1 MTFFIGRR
9 EFITLLGG
17 AAAWYPIT
25 AGAQQT
31 AMPVVGYLSSLAQE
45 VSVSFDAAFRRGL
58 SEMGYVEGR
67 NVAIEYRWVTDR
79 YDPLPTMAADLVQRQ
94 VAMICAFG
102 PPAVLAAK
110 AATATIPI
118 VFVTGADPIKFGFV
132 ASFNHPGGNITGI
145 WIVSTALAEKRL
157 QLMHE
162 LVPKAELIALLVN
175 PTSPVA
181 EPQTRDAQAAAHSLS
196 LKLRVLN
203 AVSENDFDQV
213 FSALVQERADA
224 LFVSADPLFYS
235 RRERLVALAA
245 RHAIPALY
253 EIREYVEVGGLM
265 SYGTVFRDGYYKGGI
280 YAGRILKG
288 VNPADLPV
296 EQVNKLELV
305 INLKTAKAL
314 GLEVPDKLLALTA
327 RAHRR
332 GDRVSYALAFRPAL
346 EHENRRKRLA
356 GFSFLLKLTHL
367 AGPHGHS
374 FSL

>member
-1 MTFFIGRR
+1 MSTRR
-9 EFITLLGG
+9 EFITLVGG
-17 AAAWYPIT
+17 TVTTWPLAAR
-25 AGAQQT
+25 GQQP

-145 WIVSTALAEKRL
+145 WIVSTVLAEKRL

-181 EPQTRDAQAAAHSLS
+181 EPQTRDAQAAAHSLG
-196 LKLRVLN
+196 LKLRVLS

-213 FSALVQERADA
+213 FSALVQQRADA

-245 RHAIPALY
+245 RHAIPTLY

-280 YAGRILKG
+280 YAGRILKR
-288 VNPADLPV
+288 VKPADLPV

-314 GLEVPDKLLALTA
+314 GLEVPDKLLAIT
-327 RAHRR
+327 
-332 GDRVSYALAFRPAL
+332 DEVI
-346 EHENRRKRLA
+346 E
-356 GFSFLLKLTHL
+356 
-367 AGPHGHS
+367 
-374 FSL
+374 